1 MCQSIPCEVVEVEGQ
16 WAVVKGLNHTHR
28 VYLGLLK
35 DVNIGD
41 YLLVHGEMAINKIEK
56 DEAETVLRL
65 TCA

>member
-1 MCQSIPCEVVEVEGQ
+1 MCQSVPCEVVEVQGQ
-16 WAVVKGLNHTHR
+16 WALVLAHAHNHR

-35 DVNIGD
+35 DVRIGD
-41 YLLVHGEMAINKIEK
+41 YLLVHGDMAINKIDR

>member
-1 MCQSIPCEVVEVEGQ
+1 MCQSVPCEVVEVHGQ
-16 WAVVKGLNHTHR
+16 WALVKGLNHTHK

-35 DVNIGD
+35 SVTAGD
-41 YLLVHGEMAINKIEK
+41 YLLVHGDMAINKIDR